1 LTGPVGFG
9 LMNSMKQQN
18 IDNDSPKFE
27 QAESEFDIHP
37 RVLRV
42 LDKALQSLSSTH
54 LAAAVAFL
62 VLNDER
68 LDKATNNVEERNYFS
83 KHRNFQDQMS
93 KKASAKDG
101 AKKKYH
107 DGCAEMRQETT
118 VGMIVMLNL

>member
-1 LTGPVGFG
+1 
-9 LMNSMKQQN
+9 
-18 IDNDSPKFE
+18 
-27 QAESEFDIHP
+27 
-37 RVLRV
+37 
-42 LDKALQSLSSTH
+42 
-54 LAAAVAFL
+54 

-118 VGMIVMLNL
+118 VGLIVMLNL